1 MCHSQRHVKVSMSRS
16 KRIIFPPNP
25 AHLQGTSFQQ
35 CTQSVQNGN
44 LGASLNTLSPYL
56 AEPRF
61 INVSWTH
68 PSVFTTTTFWAIVIS
83 CQDYTNGSILFSS
96 HSSNPSSGLRPKSTS
111 WNPNVIVLPLPPAPL
126 EIPQWLL
133 STLLIKMCLPD
144 TSYKVLLMSP
154 AHSFCSSHTACLFL
168 QALSI
173 LPTFIGLLQMLNPP
187 SISSL
192 VDSNLWTAVTSLQGV
207 TCPSCVTL
215 AKKAL
220 LIPW

>member
-1 MCHSQRHVKVSMSRS
+1 MHPVCAEWKSRS
-16 KRIIFPPNP
+16 QPQRSHLILLNLASYMSLELIPQFSPLPP
-25 AHLQGTSFQQ
+25 F
-35 CTQSVQNGN
+35 
-44 LGASLNTLSPYL
+44 
-56 AEPRF
+56 R
-61 INVSWTH
+61 
-68 PSVFTTTTFWAIVIS
+68 AIAIS

-96 HSSNPSSGLRPKSTS
+96 HSSNPFSGLRPKPTS
-111 WNPNVIVLPLPPAPL
+111 WNSNVIVLPLPPAPL

-144 TSYKVLLMSP
+144 TSYKVTLMSP

-168 QALSI
+168 LALSI
-173 LPTFIGLLQMLNPP
+173 FSTFTGLLQMLNPP

-192 VDSNLWTAVTSLQGV
+192 VDSNLWIGVTSLQGV